1 MNNNNGA
8 IMAGSDTQL
17 MLLEKLLTKQDE
29 QTASLAR
36 IEANVTNM
44 AKSFD
49 SHVLEDKVLE
59 KRLSGL
65 EASNMRVTGGVAVVS
80 FIVTLITNLGGWL
93 IHK

>member
-1 MNNNNGA
+1 
-8 IMAGSDTQL
+8 MAASDTQL

-29 QTASLAR
+29 QTAALAR

-59 KRLSGL
+59 RRLNKL
-65 EASNMRVTGGVAVVS
+65 EASNSRVKGGVAVVS
-80 FIVTLITNLGGWL
+80 FIVTVITNIAGWYFTGG
-93 IHK
+93 HKP